1 MKTIAFI
8 PVRKGSKGIPG
19 KNIKELGGKPLI
31 CWILD
36 TLLEARIADIVWVAT
51 DSDEMHRLILLR
63 YPGQVNVYRRSAASA
78 TDTAPTI
85 QVVDEFLKEYPYGP
99 DDRFVLLQATS
110 PFTTVGELR
119 ALGAELLKEEHD
131 SHIACFRLKKFHWSE
146 DGRPLDYTFADKP
159 RRQDYK
165 GLLIESGAY
174 YASRVGAIRG
184 SGQLLS
190 GTIKVME
197 ISEAGMIDIDEP
209 VDWQV
214 AEYYIQH
221 RLYGK
226 I

>member
-8 PVRKGSKGIPG
+8 PVRKGSQGIPG
-19 KNIKELGGKPLI
+19 KNIKELCGKPLI

-36 TLLEARIADIVWVAT
+36 TLLESRIADDVWVAT
-51 DSDEMHRLILLR
+51 DSDEMHTLLLSR
-63 YPGQVNVYRRSAASA
+63 YPEKVDVYRRSAESA
-78 TDTAPTI
+78 TDTAPTLW
-85 QVVDEFLKEYPYGP
+85 VVDEFLAYCPYESG
-99 DDRFVLLQATS
+99 DRFVLLQATS
-110 PFTTVGELR
+110 PFTTVGELQ
-119 ALGAELLKEEHD
+119 ALKAELLKDEHD

-146 DGRPLDYTFADKP
+146 EGRPLDYTFADKP

-174 YASRVGAIRG
+174 YASRVGAIRS

-209 VDWQV
+209 VDWQM

-221 RLYGK
+221 HLYGK
-226 I
+226 V